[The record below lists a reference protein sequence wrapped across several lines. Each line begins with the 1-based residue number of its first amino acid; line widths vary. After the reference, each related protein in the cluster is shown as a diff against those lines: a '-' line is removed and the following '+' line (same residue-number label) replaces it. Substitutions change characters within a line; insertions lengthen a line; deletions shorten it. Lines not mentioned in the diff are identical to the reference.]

1 MQPRGTP
8 PNDERIYTVFVDQV
22 YKVGQNVELIGNE
35 HTNECIS
42 LVNYESSGTKLLT
55 TLDFNTYEMIM
66 HFFLKWNYCEILFN
80 KLPKESKT
88 MC

>member
-8 PNDERIYTVFVDQV
+8 PNDERIYSVFVDQV

-42 LVNYESSGTKLLT
+42 LVNNESSATKLLT
-55 TLDFNTYEMIM
+55 TLRFQHIWDDNA
-66 HFFLKWNYCEILFN
+66 FFLKMELLWNPFQ
-80 KLPKESKT
+80 
-88 MC
+88 

>member
-8 PNDERIYTVFVDQV
+8 PNDERIYSVFVDQV

-42 LVNYESSGTKLLT
+42 LVNNESSATKLLT
-55 TLDFNTYEMIM
+55 TLRFQHI
-66 HFFLKWNYCEILFN
+66 
-80 KLPKESKT
+80 
-88 MC
+88 